1 MLSEEYKEA
10 VIKKLNSMTTEEFVN
25 AMERAGSVRIDPYNK
40 KRKDYRGDYHF
51 NQYDGE
57 PWFYK

>member
-10 VIKKLNSMTTEEFVN
+10 VIRKLNSMTTEEFVN
-25 AMERAGSVRIDPYNK
+25 ALEKTGSVRVDPYNK
-40 KRKDYRGDYHF
+40 KRKNCQGDYHF
-51 NQYDGE
+51 NQYSGE

>member
-1 MLSEEYKEA
+1 
-10 VIKKLNSMTTEEFVN
+10 MTTEELVN
-25 AMERAGSVRIDPYNK
+25 ALERAGSVRVDPYNK
-40 KRKDYRGDYHF
+40 KRKNYQGDYHF

>member
-10 VIKKLNSMTTEEFVN
+10 VIRRLKSMTDEEFVN
-25 AMERAGSVRIDPYNK
+25 AMERAGSVRVDPNNK
-40 KRKDYRGDYHF
+40 KRKNYQGDYHF